1 MKSVY
6 WTSWKCKS
14 KPQCGII
21 SHRMVIITKTRE
33 NSVAKDVGK
42 MQPLC
47 TVGRDINWFS
57 HYGKQYAGSSK
68 QLQIELPYEIK
79 PVNPKG
85 NQFWIFLAR
94 TDAEAETPT
103 LWPPDWKSWLTGK
116 GPDAGKDRRQEEKGI
131 TEIELFG
138 WHHQLDGYEFEN
150 ASGMG
155 DGQGS
160 LACCSP
166 CGRRVRHNWV
176 TELNDPA
183 IPLLGLYIQRK
194 LNDYLEDIC

>member
-1 MKSVY
+1 
-6 WTSWKCKS
+6 
-14 KPQCGII
+14 
-21 SHRMVIITKTRE
+21 MVIITKTQE

-79 PVNPKG
+79 PVDPKG

-103 LWPPDWKSWLTGK
+103 PWCWERSKAGGEGDDRGWDVWMASLTGWVWVWESF
-116 GPDAGKDRRQEEKGI
+116 RN
-131 TEIELFG
+131 G
-138 WHHQLDGYEFEN
+138 WWTGEPGVLQ
-150 ASGMG
+150 SMWS
-155 DGQGS
+155 Q
-160 LACCSP
+160 
-166 CGRRVRHNWV
+166 RVEHNWV

-183 IPLLGLYIQRK
+183 IPLLGLYIQRE
-194 LNDYLEDIC
+194 LNDSLEDIC